1 MVCGSKLCKPS
12 SFFFYLSP
20 AIDHHQCGR
29 FKYLIEFLINFL
41 QVFNCPNITE
51 LSLDFIR
58 EGNDSTDLPA
68 LMVNLGR
75 TCPELRNLHV
85 ASTRLSNDA
94 VLALASAD
102 LRY

>member
-1 MVCGSKLCKPS
+1 M
-12 SFFFYLSP
+12 
-20 AIDHHQCGR
+20 
-29 FKYLIEFLINFL
+29 
-41 QVFNCPNITE
+41 TE
-51 LSLDFIR
+51 LSLDFTQ
-58 EGNDSTDLPA
+58 EGNDLTDLPA
-68 LMVNLGR
+68 LMENLGR